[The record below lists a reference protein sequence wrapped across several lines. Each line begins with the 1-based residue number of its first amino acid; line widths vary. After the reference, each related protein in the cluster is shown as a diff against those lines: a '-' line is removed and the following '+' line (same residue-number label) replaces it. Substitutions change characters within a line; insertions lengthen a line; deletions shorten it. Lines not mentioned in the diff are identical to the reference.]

1 MITFDVIEDPHGWNV
16 RMGERMSTPF
26 WSKALAIQEANCLA
40 EAIRRHGQSTRVLIH
55 GLDTDR
61 PPLRIAEVI
70 SPRLDELLRGCEPP
84 A

>member
-1 MITFDVIEDPHGWNV
+1 MITFDVVEEPHGWTI

-26 WSKALAIQEANCLA
+26 WSKALAIQEANSLA

-55 GLDTDR
+55 GLDPD
-61 PPLRIAEVI
+61 PPTLQIDEVS